1 MAEIVEEIMLTSVDN
16 LDAAKT
22 MAEILS
28 LRMMRVVWVYQT
40 NDRLTFRFGLGIGHH
55 LSVGYAAGNDWF
67 ETKNFMHDF
76 IDQSAGLTHK
86 IG

>member
-16 LDAAKT
+16 MDAAKI

-28 LRMMRVVWVYQT
+28 LRMMRLVWVYHT

-55 LSVGYAAGNDWF
+55 LAVGYAAGHDWF
-67 ETKNFMHDF
+67 ETENIMH
-76 IDQSAGLTHK
+76 
-86 IG
+86 